1 MANEFVAR
9 NGLIA
14 QSTSRISGS
23 LLVTDGNVG
32 VGTATPAN
40 KLHVI
45 QDSST
50 AGISVSG
57 IVGVNPQLRATD
69 GTRIAKLQVVSST
82 GIVGTESNN
91 DFAIYSNNAEV
102 VRITTTG
109 NVGISST
116 APTSKLQVVVPESTS
131 GVTALTIVG
140 NTNSKVLALGAA
152 ATYAFV
158 QSHGSVPLYINELG
172 NNVIINP
179 ATGNVAIGKTSP
191 LVKLDVSGSV
201 AVSSTDGLR
210 IGAAG
215 DNSSYDNVKIYY
227 AGYNAGAPRIY
238 LTPRTTPGSGIVQSY
253 FHLLNSN
260 GSSTT
265 SNNTMGL
272 LVDGNVVVGSVSTI
286 NAKMHVSSSTGG
298 ILRLDGVNGS
308 AVLYASSS
316 GFIGI
321 GKTNP
326 SYTLDITGSFSAT
339 TSGVAIVYNSGV
351 LYHGNYYQ
359 FTSGNNYLLYARGG
373 GDLLLGSN
381 DSETIRAASSG
392 NVGIGSTT
400 PGAKL
405 DVVGNVRA
413 QSFTGSF
420 SGSSAAPG
428 ASTNIIY
435 NSSGVLAGSN
445 SFVFDG
451 TNIGIGTTAPSQKL
465 TIYGGNATGQI
476 KMGFSDTANW
486 EFGRDNSV
494 TGDLIFTNNLSGNAY
509 ERIRVKQGTGDIG
522 IGSTAPITKLDV
534 VGGIRTT
541 TGLTVTG
548 SVAVQLGSGF
558 TGFIDANANAFVIRH
573 SNSGTHITMNNSN
586 STVLSQIVTA
596 NNSLNVTPGANS
608 TTLGLSITSGSY
620 PAATLLSVGSNVL
633 IVTGSSVG
641 IGTTAPLNRLHIYNS
656 VTGSGIE
663 RTTAVDV
670 LTLESENT
678 TAVEYDGFGQIINF
692 RGVTYNDSTKRNLG
706 RIIHKIR
713 DASGGA
719 TPNGTSLHF
728 ELLPNSTASVPVE
741 RVVFDYTG
749 NVGIGSTTPGAKL
762 DVSGNVRATSFTG
775 SFSGSITSPGSN
787 TQVIFNSSGSL
798 AASSGFVFTG
808 ASVGIGTTSPLHPL
822 DVASAGNTILYIR
835 GGTSTSLSRLVFG
848 TSANTDRGFIDYDNT
863 AASRNMS
870 FKIAELEGMRID
882 NNGNLGIGTTI
893 PVNKIQ
899 ANYSPVAIDS
909 LTATAGTGSTNW
921 NRNAGVL
928 ITGASISNALAIGVS
943 GTGNDRKTWIQA
955 GHPDTAA
962 QSLGSIS
969 LNPLGGNIG
978 IGTTSPTGALDV
990 RGIVYISGNV
1000 GIGTTSPTFKLDV
1013 SGSSRFGGN
1022 TVISGSFEVT
1032 RPAATQTAGDLL
1044 VDSSNSTI
1052 YIGKLDSGA
1061 GNTTTIFRDRLG
1073 TVKARYENAGSGLI
1087 GFGNFGTNYGVS
1099 ITSYSPQTGTIPAR
1113 LLVDSGAN
1121 TFPAALFLSGSVG
1134 IGTTTPSA
1142 SLDVSGFGR
1151 FTNGLQVTGS
1161 FVATSMTASSL
1172 LVNGTITAQ
1181 TLVVSTVSSS
1191 VVYSSGS
1198 NIFGNSL
1205 TNVQQFT
1212 GSLRVTG
1219 SGNHWIMGGN
1229 IGVDINAPL
1238 YKLDVNGIIR
1248 SKSGTTGSLYLG
1260 ETTGGTTYVAA
1271 ALIGTPS
1278 TTYNPVGRLSIQIP
1292 THGVGTDY
1300 GLTEQ
1305 MSIQVPAADS
1315 KAATMVLLPFGGNV
1329 GIGTS
1334 VPDARLTVQGSLS
1347 AASQAMENILT
1358 LRRGFNSGVAFEAA
1372 AALALGRNS
1381 GDLQT
1386 RLNFV
1391 LDNSSSGLFEY
1402 NSTVL
1407 TLLSGGNV
1415 GIGSTTPGAT
1425 LDVVGNVRAQS
1436 FTGSFSGSSAA
1447 PGSNTNIIYNNSGVL
1462 AGSNSFVFNGTN
1474 VGIGTTSPSTAK
1486 LVIFQTGG
1494 TQLNLISGEAFGSAD
1509 VVLRLTSANDY
1520 RGRGIWMDHSAAAGS
1535 WYAGVPYTG
1544 GSYSIG
1550 YDTTQPEY
1558 IANSKL
1564 LITTAGN
1571 VAINSTVTNY
1581 KFQVNTGISSS
1592 QAYGISIQQGTN
1604 GANKDAAAFGI
1615 AVQNSGASTNA
1626 ADLFFATATG
1636 GSLSE
1641 RMRITSGGNIGIG
1654 TTAPTTQLD
1663 VRGNSFF
1670 SGSLT
1675 IQNSTGLQIYDTTG
1689 TYGPGRIFTSYAYA
1703 LGEVYIQASGS
1714 IAPTVFSPNSG
1725 VSIGG
1730 QTTTSP
1736 TRGLFVSGSVGIGT
1750 ATPGYKLD
1758 VSGSIRIPNSE
1769 YIYIN
1774 SSAGTATQILGVD
1787 AGNNTVINTPTGG
1800 DIYIRSA
1807 GTTIARYISSGTIYL
1822 GGTSAT
1828 ASPKL
1833 AILTGGSVGIGTT
1846 SPAYLLDVSGSTR
1859 VAGNLIGDL
1868 LISAA
1873 TEYRLNNLSY
1883 SRVAILDAAGAFAGG
1898 YNFKLSGTTP
1908 QHDSL
1913 GAIAGYYYQT
1923 AGSIS
1928 FYTGGSQAA
1937 NTNATA
1943 RLVIDS
1949 NGSVGIGSTT
1959 PGAKLDVIGNV
1970 RAQSFT
1976 GSFSGSITAPG
1987 SNTQVIYNSS
1997 GVLAGSNSFVFNG
2010 GNVGIGTTSPVAY
2023 IDAALA
2029 VRAIEISGAG
2039 RSGIRLTDST
2049 SVNQV
2054 LDIGVNGSKAYIG
2067 AVYSTTPTIEYNAFS
2082 THAFIT
2088 NAIERMRIT
2097 SGGSVG
2103 IGTTSPA
2110 YKLDVSGTLGVTGA
2124 STFTSNLLLQAPAGI
2139 GTYIRFTNDSTSIF
2153 DIGHLNGAGAGAY
2166 VYQRANQPLI
2176 FGTNNATALTIAST
2190 GAATFSST
2198 VAATTYYVTPSGSSL
2213 VYNIVNSD
2221 NTYTGAYVFQAGGG
2235 SAGYGGSIV
2244 AYGHSHASKAGW
2256 VTAGIS
2262 NLSGGK
2268 FSVNTQALGGGTDV
2282 FVVQANGNVGIGST
2296 SPAYKLDVSGTLG
2309 VTGASTF
2316 GGNINV
2322 NSLIDF
2328 KLSSSTYY
2336 QLLLQSPTANFKIY
2350 NSNYG
2355 RTDLEFTQTT
2365 GAATFSSSVTAVSF
2379 IETSTKKK
2387 KDNIKSYSTDIN
2399 KFKQLEPV
2407 SYTWK
2412 DTGKSD
2418 VGLIAEEVDQL
2429 FPEFVSKT
2437 DGGEVT
2443 GINYGK
2449 LTTILIN
2456 IVKQQ
2461 QERIEKLEKQINK

>member
-69 GTRIAKLQVVSST
+69 GTRIAKLQVLSSA

-131 GVTALTIVG
+131 GVIALTIVG

-238 LTPRTTPGSGIVQSY
+238 LTPRTTPGSGIVESY

-326 SYTLDITGSFSAT
+326 SYTVDITGSFSAT
-339 TSGVAIVYNSGV
+339 TSGVAIVYNSGI

-494 TGDLIFTNNLSGNAY
+494 TGDLIFTNNLAGNAY

-633 IVTGSSVG
+633 IVTGSSIG

-990 RGIVYISGNV
+990 RGIVYISGSL
-1000 GIGTTSPTFKLDV
+1000 GIGTTTPSSILDASVSLGATSGFRFKGYSDAGTPYLLSLGTHTYQDTFQIKSVNGLV
-1013 SGSSRFGGN
+1013 TMGIVGAIGSDPHLAFQTNTTERMRILSGGN
-1022 TVISGSFEVT
+1022 
-1032 RPAATQTAGDLL
+1032 
-1044 VDSSNSTI
+1044 
-1052 YIGKLDSGA
+1052 
-1061 GNTTTIFRDRLG
+1061 
-1073 TVKARYENAGSGLI
+1073 
-1087 GFGNFGTNYGVS
+1087 
-1099 ITSYSPQTGTIPAR
+1099 
-1113 LLVDSGAN
+1113 
-1121 TFPAALFLSGSVG
+1121 VG

-1229 IGVDINAPL
+1229 VGVDINAPL

-1415 GIGSTTPGAT
+1415 GIGSTAPGAT

-1571 VAINSTVTNY
+1571 VAINSTVANY

-1641 RMRITSGGNIGIG
+1641 RMRITSGGNVGIG
-1654 TTAPTTQLD
+1654 TTVPTAQLD

-1730 QTTTSP
+1730 QTATSP

-1774 SSAGTATQILGVD
+1774 SSAGTATPILGVD

-1987 SNTQVIYNSS
+1987 SNTNIIYNNS
-1997 GVLAGSNSFVFNG
+1997 GVLAGSNDFVYDGTDLGIGTTAPAVYING
-2010 GNVGIGTTSPVAY
+2010 GFAKGIQISNNGRAGIRFHDTSGVVQNFDIGVHSGFAYISAVYSQTPSIKYQAVSNHIFENNDTASVYITNTNRVGIGTTTPAQ
-2023 IDAALA
+2023 ALHVSTA
-2029 VRAIEISGAG
+2029 TNYQ
-2039 RSGIRLTDST
+2039 GIL
-2049 SVNQV
+2049 
-2054 LDIGVNGSKAYIG
+2054 INGSNAPAIG
-2067 AVYSTTPTIEYNAFS
+2067 FAKTSTTTPEWKVGVSGNNGQAFS
-2082 THAFIT
+2082 ISTGAANTDLFFIT
-2088 NAIERMRIT
+2088 S
-2097 SGGSVG
+2097 SGGVG
-2103 IGTTSPA
+2103 IGTTTVVAGARLHVNGYATTPNDTGWCGLTTAGALVQLLVLDSNNKTQIGTTTSATVMTLTGTNVGIGSVTPA

-2124 STFTSNLLLQAPAGI
+2124 STMAGI
-2139 GTYIRFTNDSTSIF
+2139 TATSLDVNGPSLFQVTDAGVGTKTIVAT
-2153 DIGHLNGAGAGAY
+2153 
-2166 VYQRANQPLI
+2166 
-2176 FGTNNATALTIAST
+2176 FGRTGATATGTAREAGIVFRDASGTTLVGGMT
-2190 GAATFSST
+2190 GVRENSAGNYLGGLKFYVNSSVSSPSST
-2198 VAATTYYVTPSGSSL
+2198 FANLTEALSINSG
-2213 VYNIVNSD
+2213 
-2221 NTYTGAYVFQAGGG
+2221 
-2235 SAGYGGSIV
+2235 
-2244 AYGHSHASKAGW
+2244 
-2256 VTAGIS
+2256 
-2262 NLSGGK
+2262 
-2268 FSVNTQALGGGTDV
+2268 
-2282 FVVQANGNVGIGST
+2282 
-2296 SPAYKLDVSGTLG
+2296 
-2309 VTGASTF
+2309 
-2316 GGNINV
+2316 
-2322 NSLIDF
+2322 
-2328 KLSSSTYY
+2328 
-2336 QLLLQSPTANFKIY
+2336 
-2350 NSNYG
+2350 
-2355 RTDLEFTQTT
+2355 

-2379 IETSTKKK
+2379 IETSTKIK
-2387 KDNIKSYSTDIN
+2387 KDNIKSYSTDVN

-2418 VGLIAEEVDQL
+2418 VGLIAEEVDEL

-2437 DGGEVT
+2437 DEGEVT

-2461 QERIEKLEKQINK
+2461 QERIEKLEQQINK